1 MATAAFGHERP
12 YDLLRDG
19 VSTVVPAEVQ
29 GGEGAHQ
36 WQRVCQSM
44 KVPRGQALL
53 PNAERAVSTGE
64 GRSGVRRGFRRGVRE
79 S

>member
-53 PNAERAVSTGE
+53 PNAERAVSTGAVSYTHLRAHE
-64 GRSGVRRGFRRGVRE
+64 TGAYL
-79 S
+79 